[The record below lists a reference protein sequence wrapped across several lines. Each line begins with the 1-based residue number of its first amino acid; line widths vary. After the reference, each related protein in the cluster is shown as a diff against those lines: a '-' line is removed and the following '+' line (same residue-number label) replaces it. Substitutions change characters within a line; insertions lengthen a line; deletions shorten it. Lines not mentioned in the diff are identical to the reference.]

1 MYSGQYVYYGHKCIL
16 FPGES
21 KESVKHSPASLS
33 GGYPSSPRTPISPV
47 PVGGMGR
54 PQLRRESALNLE
66 DDLNDE
72 KTGAVGNNRGKLH
85 ISLSVQQQQAPDLKI
100 DLLSESSSANSPYS
114 PSSNVTSAASTG
126 LATFK
131 CYFYVDLKIYI
142 CYRSNDTIE
151 QVAI

>member
-1 MYSGQYVYYGHKCIL
+1 M
-16 FPGES
+16 
-21 KESVKHSPASLS
+21 
-33 GGYPSSPRTPISPV
+33 
-47 PVGGMGR
+47 PVGGGR

-131 CYFYVDLKIYI
+131 C
-142 CYRSNDTIE
+142 
-151 QVAI
+151 